1 MNTYDIARKIAH
13 MPGLQVEA
21 WINPAS
27 ISTRVKKMAQKMIR
41 SGVLTGGYRSTS
53 RMLAIQLM
61 ADACIG
67 PSTSANKWGVTL
79 YNANLTQ
86 DTKAEIINLL
96 GAARMIE
103 IANTPDGPSTQQ
115 TYTDRRYERTME
127 VVRRGRGE
135 LSLQCYVLPIVQQI
149 AELVAASRSES
160 VVAACNK
167 LADQLDDIEP
177 IKANIYTAI

>member
-1 MNTYDIARKIAH
+1 

-27 ISTRVKKMAQKMIR
+27 ISPRVKKMAQKMIR

-53 RMLAIQLM
+53 RMLTIQLM
-61 ADACIG
+61 EDACIG
-67 PSTSANKWGVTL
+67 LPASANQWGAIL

-96 GAARMIE
+96 EAARMIE
-103 IANTPDGPSTQQ
+103 IANTPDGHRTQQ
-115 TYTDRRYERTME
+115 GYIDRRYERIME

-135 LSLQCYVLPIVQQI
+135 LSLQCFVMPICQQI

-160 VVAACNK
+160 VVAACDK
-167 LADQLDDIEP
+167 LADQLDGIEP
-177 IKANIYTAI
+177 IKANVYTAI